1 MYRYQNIVQ
10 FVEKLTVNLDSVH
23 TRSVSVIMHE
33 TQTRGLR
40 SDRRF
45 TSDYHQVG
53 MSECRELKWCSV
65 RPVLCSTIH

>member
-23 TRSVSVIMHE
+23 T
-33 TQTRGLR
+33 QTRGLR
-40 SDRRF
+40 SDPRF
-45 TSDYHQVG
+45 TSDYRKVG
-53 MSECRELKWCSV
+53 MSECQELKWCSV